1 MTSIANN
8 IFEKLKYNISI
19 KLYYWGDKML
29 NAENIV
35 DALIELRDKRNWTS
49 YKVAVKS
56 NLPAS
61 TIANV
66 FNKKTM
72 PQLDTFLAICRGFE
86 ITPAQFF
93 AYNTKYD
100 ELTDD
105 ENEILKL
112 WKRLTPEE
120 QTALI
125 NLLYLLY

>member
-1 MTSIANN
+1 M
-8 IFEKLKYNISI
+8 
-19 KLYYWGDKML
+19 
-29 NAENIV
+29 NAEDIV
-35 DALIELRDKRNWTS
+35 DALIELRDKRKWTS
-49 YKVAVKS
+49 YKVAIKS

-93 AYNTKYD
+93 AHNTKYD
-100 ELTDD
+100 KLTDY
-105 ENEILKL
+105 ENEILNL

-125 NLLYLLY
+125 NLLYLLCQ